1 VEYRKIWRGV
11 PTPVRKLIVMV
22 IGFTLIAIGGVL
34 IILPGPF
41 TLPFVIGG
49 LFILA
54 IEFTWARSLLT
65 RAQESA
71 KKVDPRKLSKLKKR
85 KPEGDQ

>member
-1 VEYRKIWRGV
+1 MEYKKLWRGV
-11 PTPVRKLIVMV
+11 PTPVRKLIVIV

-49 LFILA
+49 LFVLA
-54 IEFTWARSLLT
+54 IEFTWARSLLNK
-65 RAQESA
+65 AQESA

-85 KPEGDQ
+85 KPEGDK

>member
-65 RAQESA
+65 KAQESA
-71 KKVDPRKLSKLKKR
+71 KKVDPRKLSKFKKR
-85 KPEGDQ
+85 KPEGNQ

>member
-54 IEFTWARSLLT
+54 IEFTWARSLLNK
-65 RAQESA
+65 AQESA
-71 KKVDPRKLSKLKKR
+71 KKVDPRKLRKR
-85 KPEGDQ
+85 KP

>member
-1 VEYRKIWRGV
+1 MEYRKIWRGV

-34 IILPGPF
+34 VILPGPF

-65 RAQESA
+65 KAQESA

-85 KPEGDQ
+85 KPEGDR

>member
-1 VEYRKIWRGV
+1 MEYKRIWRQV
-11 PTPVRKLIVMV
+11 PAPVRKLIVLV
-22 IGFTLIAIGGVL
+22 IGFTLIAIGSIL

-41 TLPFVIGG
+41 TLPFMIGG

-65 RAQESA
+65 KAQESA
-71 KKVDPRKLSKLKKR
+71 RKVDPRKLKKR
-85 KPEGDQ
+85 KPKGDQ

>member
-1 VEYRKIWRGV
+1 VEYGKIWRGV

-22 IGFTLIAIGGVL
+22 VGFTLIAIGGVL

-65 RAQESA
+65 KAQESA

-85 KPEGDQ
+85 KPEGDR

>member
-1 VEYRKIWRGV
+1 VEYRKIWRVV

-65 RAQESA
+65 KAQESA

-85 KPEGDQ
+85 KPKGDQ

>member
-1 VEYRKIWRGV
+1 
-11 PTPVRKLIVMV
+11 MV

-65 RAQESA
+65 KAQESA

>member
-1 VEYRKIWRGV
+1 VEYKRIWRQV
-11 PTPVRKLIVMV
+11 PAPVRKLIVLV
-22 IGFTLIAIGGVL
+22 IGFTLIAIGSIL

-41 TLPFVIGG
+41 TLPFMIGG

-65 RAQESA
+65 KAQESA
-71 KKVDPRKLSKLKKR
+71 RRIDPRKLKKR
-85 KPEGDQ
+85 KRKDN

>member
-1 VEYRKIWRGV
+1 MEYRKIWRGV

-41 TLPFVIGG
+41 TTPFVIGG

-65 RAQESA
+65 KAQESA
-71 KKVDPRKLSKLKKR
+71 KKVDPRKLSKQKKR

>member
-1 VEYRKIWRGV
+1 
-11 PTPVRKLIVMV
+11 MV

-41 TLPFVIGG
+41 TFPFVIGG

-65 RAQESA
+65 KAQESA
-71 KKVDPRKLSKLKKR
+71 KKVDPRKLSKFKKR
-85 KPEGDQ
+85 KPEGNQ

>member
-1 VEYRKIWRGV
+1 MEYKRIWRQV
-11 PTPVRKLIVMV
+11 PAPVRKLIVLV
-22 IGFTLIAIGGVL
+22 IGFTLIAIGSVL

-41 TLPFVIGG
+41 TLPFMIGG

-65 RAQESA
+65 KAQESA
-71 KKVDPRKLSKLKKR
+71 RKVDPRKLKKR
-85 KPEGDQ
+85 KPKGDQ

>member
-1 VEYRKIWRGV
+1 VEYKKIWRGV
-11 PTPVRKLIVMV
+11 PAPVRKLIVLV
-22 IGFTLIAIGGVL
+22 IGFTLIAIGSVL

-41 TLPFVIGG
+41 TLPFMIGG

-54 IEFTWARSLLT
+54 IEFTWAKSLLT
-65 RAQESA
+65 KAQESA
-71 KKVDPRKLSKLKKR
+71 RKIDPRKLKKR

>member
-1 VEYRKIWRGV
+1 
-11 PTPVRKLIVMV
+11 MV

-65 RAQESA
+65 KAQESA

-85 KPEGDQ
+85 KPEGDK

>member
-1 VEYRKIWRGV
+1 MEYKKLWRGV
-11 PTPVRKLIVMV
+11 PTPVRKWIVIV
-22 IGFTLIAIGGVL
+22 SGFTLIAIGGVL

-54 IEFTWARSLLT
+54 IEFTWARSLLNK
-65 RAQESA
+65 AQESA
-71 KKVDPRKLSKLKKR
+71 KKVDPRKLSKFKKR
-85 KPEGDQ
+85 KPKDL

>member
-1 VEYRKIWRGV
+1 VEYGKIWRGV
-11 PTPVRKLIVMV
+11 PTPVRKLIVIV

-49 LFILA
+49 LFVLA
-54 IEFTWARSLLT
+54 IEFTWARSLLNK
-65 RAQESA
+65 AQESA
-71 KKVDPRKLSKLKKR
+71 KKVDPRKLSKFKKR
-85 KPEGDQ
+85 KPKGNQ

>member
-1 VEYRKIWRGV
+1 MEYKRIWSQV
-11 PTPVRKLIVMV
+11 PAPVRKLIVVV

-49 LFILA
+49 LFVLA
-54 IEFTWARSLLT
+54 IEFTWAKSLLT
-65 RAQESA
+65 KAQESA
-71 KKVDPRKLSKLKKR
+71 KKVDPRKLNKFKKR
-85 KPEGDQ
+85 TPKGDQ

>member
-1 VEYRKIWRGV
+1 MEYKRIWRQV
-11 PTPVRKLIVMV
+11 PAPVRKLIVLV
-22 IGFTLIAIGGVL
+22 IGFTLIAIGTVL

-41 TLPFVIGG
+41 TLPFMIGG

-65 RAQESA
+65 KAQESA
-71 KKVDPRKLSKLKKR
+71 RRVDPRKLKKR
-85 KPEGDQ
+85 KRKDL

>member
-1 VEYRKIWRGV
+1 VEYKKIWRQV
-11 PTPVRKLIVMV
+11 PAPVRKLIVLV
-22 IGFTLIAIGGVL
+22 IGFTLIAIGSVL

-54 IEFTWARSLLT
+54 IEFTWARSMLT
-65 RAQESA
+65 KAQDSA
-71 KKVDPRKLSKLKKR
+71 KKLDPRKLSKR
-85 KPEGDQ
+85 KPKGDQ

>member
-1 VEYRKIWRGV
+1 MEYKRIWRQV
-11 PTPVRKLIVMV
+11 PAPVRKLIVLV
-22 IGFTLIAIGGVL
+22 IGFTLIAIGSIL

-41 TLPFVIGG
+41 TLPFMIGG

-65 RAQESA
+65 KAQESA
-71 KKVDPRKLSKLKKR
+71 RRIDPRKLKKR
-85 KPEGDQ
+85 KRKDN

>member
-1 VEYRKIWRGV
+1 VEYKRIWRQV
-11 PTPVRKLIVMV
+11 PAPVRKIIVLV
-22 IGFTLIAIGGVL
+22 IGFTLIAIGTVL

-41 TLPFVIGG
+41 TLPFMIGG

-65 RAQESA
+65 KAQDSA
-71 KKVDPRKLSKLKKR
+71 RKIDPRKLKKR
-85 KPEGDQ
+85 KPEGL

>member
-1 VEYRKIWRGV
+1 VEYKRIWRQV
-11 PTPVRKLIVMV
+11 PSPVRKLIVLV
-22 IGFTLIAIGGVL
+22 IGFTLIAIGSVL

-49 LFILA
+49 LFVLA

-65 RAQESA
+65 KAQDSA
-71 KKVDPRKLSKLKKR
+71 KKVDPRILTKR
-85 KPEGDQ
+85 KPKGDK